1 MKIVIK
7 RIYDLPSAD
16 DGYRMLIDRLW
27 PRGMTKEK
35 ANLSEWNKDL
45 SPSSELRIWFH
56 QNPDLWDDF
65 ANKYREELEQ
75 RDFGKKWLEA
85 HRQESVVTLLYAAN
99 NKIHTHATILKEYLE
114 DLQLTL

>member
-7 RIYDLPSAD
+7 RIYDPTSPD

-65 ANKYREELEQ
+65 AKNIEKNWISRILEKNGWKYIDKKLSLHYYMQ
-75 RDFGKKWLEA
+75 RITKYT
-85 HRQESVVTLLYAAN
+85 HMRQSCKNTYRIFN
-99 NKIHTHATILKEYLE
+99 
-114 DLQLTL
+114 